1 MYEITV
7 TMEVVVVLVTAK
19 KYQNQ
24 RKRNKKYHKKPM
36 ILAIVT
42 PLMARA
48 HQHIQQASE
57 IVFCDSTASLDR
69 FNTSVFIISTSITAF
84 GVPLA
89 IVTNI

>member
-1 MYEITV
+1 
-7 TMEVVVVLVTAK
+7 
-19 KYQNQ
+19 
-24 RKRNKKYHKKPM
+24 M

-48 HQHIQQASE
+48 YQHIQQASE

-69 FNTSVFIISTSITAF
+69 FNTSVFIISTSTTVS

-89 IVTNI
+89 VILTSDEREQTIYAAFELVK